1 MRRNSAQCNIM
12 MMPGEETKTNKE
24 NSFVVAVVQPFIFQT
39 DSIYRQDN
47 FHKELQ
53 KEYGVFSL

>member
-1 MRRNSAQCNIM
+1 MYIM

-24 NSFVVAVVQPFIFQT
+24 NRVLLLPVVRSFIFQT

>member
-1 MRRNSAQCNIM
+1 MYIM
-12 MMPGEETKTNKE
+12 MMPGEETKTKQRKQ
-24 NSFVVAVVQPFIFQT
+24 SFIVAVVQPFIFQT